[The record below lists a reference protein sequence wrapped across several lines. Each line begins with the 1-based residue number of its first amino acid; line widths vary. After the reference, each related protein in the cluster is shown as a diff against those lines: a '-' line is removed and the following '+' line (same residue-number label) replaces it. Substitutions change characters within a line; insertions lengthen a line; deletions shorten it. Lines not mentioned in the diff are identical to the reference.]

1 MQKINDMDCSILN
14 KKIPFVQAASSV
26 YKQVPVGRSIQIIVI
41 HSMEAPE
48 KGYTAEAVAN
58 YFKNGSGGR
67 YASAHYNID
76 NDSIVQSVQT
86 RDIAY
91 GAKGVNS
98 IGIHLEHA
106 GYARQTRAEWL
117 DPYSRKML
125 ENSAC
130 LCAQVL
136 MPKFNIPARWLTA
149 SDLKRARWDKSIKGI
164 TSHAEASRAFNP
176 GGHTDPGKGFPID
189 IYLQMIIN
197 RL

>member
-1 MQKINDMDCSILN
+1 MDCSIVN
-14 KKIPFVQAASSV
+14 KKIPFISAHYSC

-41 HSMEAPE
+41 HSMEAAE
-48 KGYTAEAVAN
+48 KGSTAENVAN

-67 YASAHYNID
+67 KASAHYNID

-106 GYARQTRAEWL
+106 GYARQTRVEWL
-117 DPYSRKML
+117 DPYSKSML
-125 ENSAC
+125 KNSAC
-130 LCAQVL
+130 LCAKIL
-136 MPKFNIPARWLTA
+136 MPKYNIPAKWLTA
-149 SDLKRARWDKSIKGI
+149 EDLKRARYDKTIKGF
-164 TSHAEASRAFNP
+164 TSHAEASKAFNP

-189 IYLQMIIN
+189 IYMQMIKD